1 VQEEA
6 LRLTWTRVREV
17 KVRREIGRRH
27 FDEARYRVT
36 GREQLSR
43 MSRQA
48 VERARQAHATRRAHA
63 TR

>member
-1 VQEEA
+1 MQEEA
-6 LRLTWTRVREV
+6 LRLTWTRVREA

-48 VERARQAHATRRAHA
+48 VGARQAHATRQLPPPR
-63 TR
+63 